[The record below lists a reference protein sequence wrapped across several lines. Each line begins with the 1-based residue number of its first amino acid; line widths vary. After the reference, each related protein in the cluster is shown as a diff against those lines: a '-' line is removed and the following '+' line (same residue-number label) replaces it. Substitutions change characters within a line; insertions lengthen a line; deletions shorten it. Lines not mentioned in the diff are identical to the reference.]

1 MRGVVWIVL
10 LFTVAVV
17 AASTLGTNDGL
28 VSIYWRGWRT
38 DLSLNLFLILLL
50 VACTVGLLAT
60 HAISRVVSLPKRAA
74 EWRALRRERGA
85 EAALRE
91 ALAEHFGARYG
102 RARKA
107 AQKAL
112 TLAEGGPMLGVDT
125 EFRLL
130 AQLLG
135 AASMHRL
142 QDRRGRDDML
152 REALHALQAP
162 QGGVPSPRGDH
173 AVANGLRLLA
183 AEWALDD
190 RDPARSIEMLDAL
203 APGAARRTQAL
214 RLKLQAMRM
223 DRRPLEAM
231 HIARLLANHQAFS
244 PVVGQ
249 GLLRALAAET
259 LDDAHDLQQLRRL
272 WNQFDEADRRDVPV
286 LVRAAA
292 RAVQLGAPDEARQW
306 LRPRWQR
313 LGDLERAERDA
324 VVLALFDAREGI
336 GSDWLPALEA
346 ALQTHGHEGAVQA
359 AAGACFA
366 ECGLWGRAI
375 RPLEQAAASTQL
387 PARVLRA
394 AWRELARLAR
404 QQGDAERAAHCDR
417 AAAAV
422 D

>member
-38 DLSLNLFLILLL
+38 DLSLNLSLILLL
-50 VACTVGLLAT
+50 GACTVGLLAA
-60 HAISRVVSLPKRAA
+60 HAIARAVSLPRRAA
-74 EWRALRRERGA
+74 EWRELRRERGA

-91 ALAEHFGARYG
+91 ALAEYLGARYG

-112 TLAEGGPMLGVDT
+112 ALAEGGPLLGANA
-125 EFRLL
+125 EFRTL
-130 AQLLG
+130 ARLLG

-142 QDRRGRDDML
+142 QDRRGRDDAL
-152 REALHALQAP
+152 REALQPLPDGAAAP
-162 QGGVPSPRGDH
+162 PGER
-173 AVANGLRLLA
+173 AVTEGAHLMA
-183 AEWALDD
+183 AEWALED
-190 RDPARSIEMLDAL
+190 RDPARAIEMLEAL

-231 HIARLLANHQAFS
+231 RTARLLANHQVFS
-244 PVVGQ
+244 PVVAQ

-272 WNQFDEADRRDVPV
+272 WNQFDPADRRDVPV
-286 LVRAAA
+286 LVRVAA

-306 LRPRWQR
+306 LRPHWER
-313 LGDLERAERDA
+313 LGDLERGERDDVA
-324 VVLALFDAREGI
+324 LALFDARQGI
-336 GSDWLPALEA
+336 GNDWLPILEA

-387 PARVLRA
+387 PARVLRGT
-394 AWRELARLAR
+394 WRELARLAR
-404 QQGDAERAAHCDR
+404 QQGDAARAADCDR

>member
-1 MRGVVWIVL
+1 
-10 LFTVAVV
+10 
-17 AASTLGTNDGL
+17 
-28 VSIYWRGWRT
+28 
-38 DLSLNLFLILLL
+38 
-50 VACTVGLLAT
+50 
-60 HAISRVVSLPKRAA
+60 
-74 EWRALRRERGA
+74 
-85 EAALRE
+85 LRE
-91 ALAEHFGARYG
+91 ALAEYLSARYG

-112 TLAEGGPMLGVDT
+112 ALAEGGPLLGANP
-125 EFRLL
+125 EFRTL

-142 QDRRGRDDML
+142 QDRRGRDDLL
-152 REALHALQAP
+152 REALQAQP
-162 QGGVPSPRGDH
+162 GGAASPGGER
-173 AVANGLRLLA
+173 AVTDGVHLLA

-190 RDPARSIEMLDAL
+190 RDAARAIEMLGAL

-231 HIARLLANHQAFS
+231 HTARLLANHGAFS
-244 PVVGQ
+244 PVVAQ

-272 WNQFDEADRRDVPV
+272 WAQFDAADRRDVPV
-286 LVRAAA
+286 LVSVAA
-292 RAVQLGAPDEARQW
+292 RAVQLGVPDEARQW
-306 LRPRWQR
+306 LRPRWER
-313 LGDLERAERDA
+313 LADLERAERDA
-324 VVLALFDAREGI
+324 VALALFDARKGI
-336 GSDWLPALEA
+336 GNDWLPTLEA

-387 PARVLRA
+387 PARVRRA

-404 QQGDAERAAHCDR
+404 QQGDDARAADCDC

>member
-17 AASTLGTNDGL
+17 VASTLGTNDGL

-50 VACTVGLLAT
+50 GACSVGLLAT
-60 HAISRVVSLPKRAA
+60 LAISRAVSLPRRAA

-91 ALAEHFGARYG
+91 ALAEYLSARYG

-112 TLAEGGPMLGVDT
+112 ALAEGGPLLGANL
-125 EFRLL
+125 EFRTL

-135 AASMHRL
+135 AAGMHRL
-142 QDRRGRDDML
+142 QDRRGRDDLL
-152 REALHALQAP
+152 REALQAQP
-162 QGGVPSPRGDH
+162 AGTASPGGER
-173 AVANGLRLLA
+173 AVTDGVHLLA

-190 RDPARSIEMLDAL
+190 RDAARAIEMLGAL

-231 HIARLLANHQAFS
+231 HTARLLANHGAFS
-244 PVVGQ
+244 PVVAQ

-259 LDDAHDLQQLRRL
+259 LEDAHDLQQLRRL
-272 WNQFDEADRRDVPV
+272 WAQFDAADRRDVPV
-286 LVRAAA
+286 LVSVAA

-306 LRPRWQR
+306 LRPRWER
-313 LGDLERAERDA
+313 LADLERGDRDA
-324 VVLALFDAREGI
+324 VALALFEARKGI
-336 GSDWLPALEA
+336 GNDWLPTLES

-387 PARVLRA
+387 PAHVLRA
-394 AWRELARLAR
+394 ALRELARLAR
-404 QQGDAERAAHCDR
+404 QQGDDARAADCERAA
-417 AAAAV
+417 AEV